1 MAVLW
6 KSLFENNVHIDFAYR
21 TFRWDSEANLKA
33 QVHCVIISFS
43 TMHNNIDKK
52 LYNSENF
59 QLVKNINGYL
69 VNADNVFIE
78 HRKKLICKV
87 PEITKGNYYAKS
99 QRLIIEDD
107 DYADFVKREPKA
119 KKYIKRLVG
128 AKEYINNL
136 NRYCLWLV
144 NCPPNELR
152 SMPLVMERVR
162 QVREERLSSTDNQC
176 KILTLHQN
184 SDKQ

>member
-1 MAVLW
+1 
-6 KSLFENNVHIDFAYR
+6 
-21 TFRWDSEANLKA
+21 
-33 QVHCVIISFS
+33 
-43 TMHNNIDKK
+43 MHNNVDKR

-78 HRKKLICKV
+78 RRKKLICKV

-119 KKYIKRLVG
+119 KKYIK
-128 AKEYINNL
+128 
-136 NRYCLWLV
+136 
-144 NCPPNELR
+144 
-152 SMPLVMERVR
+152 
-162 QVREERLSSTDNQC
+162 
-176 KILTLHQN
+176 
-184 SDKQ
+184 